1 MQNFRRAGIFAFSMM
16 LVMVVGSVLISVLL
30 SKTGS
35 DSLLLQYGLFYGLQF
50 LLPILV
56 YFYLTKESPREA
68 LRVQLPKAYTFVL
81 AFLFALLVQPAL
93 MLLSAFSSSL
103 FHNYVDDSMV
113 QYLARPFWISFL
125 CVAVLP
131 ALFEELICRGI
142 FLSGCKDM
150 NIYAAALLCGL
161 FFGMLHLNPQQA
173 LYAVFFGAFCALVAI
188 GADSVW
194 PAILAHGVI
203 NGTQLFLAY
212 RLTDAGIA
220 AEDSAV
226 SSEALDLA
234 APTAGLLIV
243 IFILLAMA
251 IWCLVRIFYINHRE
265 GLLTCRTTESG
276 DAPMPF
282 AGALPGLVWFAAA
295 AVVFTV
301 ISLVTANAPL

>member
-16 LVMVVGSVLISVLL
+16 LVMIVGSVLISVLL

-35 DSLLLQYGLFYGLQF
+35 DSLLLEYGLFYGLQF

-56 YFYLTKESPREA
+56 YFYVTKESPRAA
-68 LRVQLPKAYTFVL
+68 LRMRMPKLYTFVL
-81 AFLFALLVQPAL
+81 AFLFALLIQPAL

-103 FHNYVDDSMV
+103 FHNYVDESMV
-113 QYLARPFWISFL
+113 QYLEQPFWISLL

-131 ALFEELICRGI
+131 ALFEELLCRGI

-150 NIYAAALLCGL
+150 SIYAAALLCGL
-161 FFGMLHLNPQQA
+161 FFGMLHMNPQQA
-173 LYAVFFGAFCALVAI
+173 LYAVVFGAACALLAI

-212 RLTDAGIA
+212 RLTDVEIA
-220 AEDSAV
+220 AADSAAA
-226 SSEALDLA
+226 SEVLDLT
-234 APTAGLLIV
+234 APTAGLVVVIV
-243 IFILLAMA
+243 IFLAMA
-251 IWCLVRIFYINHRE
+251 VWCLIRIFYINHRE
-265 GLLTCRTTESG
+265 GLLTGRTTESG
-276 DAPMPF
+276 DAPIPF

-295 AVVFTV
+295 AAVFVV
-301 ISLVTANAPL
+301 ISIVAANYLP

>member
-1 MQNFRRAGIFAFSMM
+1 MQYFRRAGIFAFSMM
-16 LVMVVGSVLISVLL
+16 FVMVVGSVLISVLL

-35 DSLLLQYGLFYGLQF
+35 GSLLLQYGLFYGLQF

-56 YFYLTKESPREA
+56 YFYLTKESARA
-68 LRVQLPKAYTFVL
+68 VLRIRMPKFYTFIL
-81 AFLFALLVQPAL
+81 AFVFALLVQPAL

-103 FHNYVDDSMV
+103 FHNYVDESMV
-113 QYLARPFWISFL
+113 QYLERPFWVSFI

-150 NIYAAALLCGL
+150 SIYAAALLCGL

-188 GADSVW
+188 GADSVL

-220 AEDSAV
+220 AESSAV
-226 SSEALDLA
+226 SSEVLDLA
-234 APTAGLLIV
+234 EPTAGLLV
-243 IFILLAMA
+243 VAFIFLAMA
-251 IWCLVRIFYINHRE
+251 VWCLVRIFYINHR
-265 GLLTCRTTESG
+265 
-276 DAPMPF
+276 
-282 AGALPGLVWFAAA
+282 
-295 AVVFTV
+295 
-301 ISLVTANAPL
+301 